1 MIAKTIKGMGIQGVQ
16 FTLGCGDMFAAAQ
29 MKKMLDVVIDSQE
42 AQTLYDKTP
51 YDERKSTWP
60 NGKPELKHMPLEALK
75 ELRNLMNKMA
85 CTSSHITLFEEK
97 DEETSSAILEDDDE

>member
-1 MIAKTIKGMGIQGVQ
+1 MGIQGIQ

-29 MKKMLDVVIDSQE
+29 MKKILDMVIDSQE

-85 CTSSHITLFEEK
+85 CTSSHITLFEEE
-97 DEETSSAILEDDDE
+97 DEDSSIPIEEKDDE